1 MRILAA
7 EQICANI
14 LHIVVREAVE
24 VLQVSRFAVV
34 DCIQDKLVQV
44 KGPAAAHWILILG
57 IVRDPHHLPVQRGP
71 VQRESN

>member
-14 LHIVVREAVE
+14 LHIVVREAVV

-34 DCIQDKLVQV
+34 DGVQDKLVQV
-44 KGPAAAHWILILG
+44 KGPAVAHWILILG
-57 IVRDPHHLPVQRGP
+57 IVRNPVLPVQRGP
-71 VQRESN
+71 VQRESI

>member
-14 LHIVVREAVE
+14 LHIVVREAVV

-34 DCIQDKLVQV
+34 DSVQDKLVQV
-44 KGPAAAHWILILG
+44 KRPAAAHWILILG
-57 IVRDPHHLPVQRGP
+57 IVHNRLLPVYRGP
-71 VQRESN
+71 VQRESI

>member
-14 LHIVVREAVE
+14 LHIVVREAVV

-34 DCIQDKLVQV
+34 DSVQDKLVQV
-44 KGPAAAHWILILG
+44 KGLAAADLILILR
-57 IVRDPHHLPVQRGP
+57 IVRNLHLPVQWGP
-71 VQRESN
+71 VQRESI